1 MRLAY
6 PVKVNHESDYALNNP
21 DFAGLTRSHGDV
33 DVRIIPTHEFEAE
46 LVAALA
52 RPKGTVIEVIPDQE
66 VITTR
71 GTLSNITK
79 IAISARAGCAAW
91 NVMNEA
97 NVSVADEH

>member
-6 PVKVNHESDYALNNP
+6 PVKVNHQSGYALNNP
-21 DFAGLTRSHGDV
+21 DFAALARSYGDA
-33 DVRIIPTHEFEAE
+33 DVRITPAHEFEAE
-46 LVAALA
+46 LVAVLA
-52 RPKGTVIEVIPDQE
+52 RPEGTVIQVILDQE